1 MPETP
6 KPKPKPRK
14 ENPADLHEVERARR
28 ARSRRIVVI
37 GAATAILLVL
47 VLIGIFRQRETSR
60 RERIDA
66 VSWSFA
72 TYGFRIVETSLRGST
87 GFVEATV
94 EPGCMLAV
102 STSDEPVTIV
112 SNQGSNVAAPS
123 SLFCT
128 CTKDRIAITSPVGGQ
143 GGIALLRTDTA
154 KIGGSRAFPFTSFKP
169 TSTLVL
175 DEPCKDASLDAW
187 IALRHRPD
195 SVPEGD
201 WLAAEPA
208 RAPLKGAGFGV
219 IATGKADL
227 PFVVIDFPT
236 EECVV
241 ATSTVDEPISFRR
254 PGDVSPLAEGAQSI
268 GSCAQSYGT
277 LIVAHGG
284 KGVVTVFSALARMVG
299 GSMGMREL
307 TAQAGLRLST
317 VALAGAD
324 RPWDAKQFL
333 LSSAITDGTV
343 KTASAPVVA
352 PQQDARIVALS
363 LETAHALVGD
373 WAPDVHSACSPPIED
388 KTRETLCIFSGPQRW
403 RSPGTGEGAVGGLAR
418 AKLPFW
424 MDSMQT
430 VKDPAA
436 LAGLV
441 KLVGLA
447 RALARQGFVPTTLDA
462 LTERPNGVEVLGR
475 AGEDAVV
482 AVGVGPFEPWVY
494 PLSEDA
500 TWDLDGAP
508 PIAMVRPA
516 QKVMLVTTIKKL
528 PALPTRRTVV
538 FRRQVKATS
547 P

>member
-37 GAATAILLVL
+37 GTATAILLVL

-72 TYGFRIVETSLRGST
+72 PYGFRIVETSRRGST

-112 SNQGSNVAAPS
+112 SHQGSNVAAPS

-154 KIGGSRAFPFTSFKP
+154 KIGGSRAFPFTMFKP

-175 DEPCKDASLDAW
+175 DEPCKEASLAAW
-187 IALRHRPD
+187 IALGNRPG
-195 SVPEGD
+195 SVSEGD
-201 WLAAEPA
+201 WFAAAPA

-219 IATGKADL
+219 IDFVKAGL
-227 PFVVIDFPT
+227 PFVVIDFPA

-268 GSCAQSYGT
+268 GRCAQSGGT

-284 KGVVTVFSALARMVG
+284 KGVVTVLRTWARLVG

-324 RPWDAKQFL
+324 RPWDAEQWL
-333 LSSAITDGTV
+333 LSSAITMVT
-343 KTASAPVVA
+343 TASAPVVA

-373 WAPDVHSACSPPIED
+373 WAPDVHSACSPPLED
-388 KTRETLCIFSGPQRW
+388 ETRETLCIFSGPQRW

-418 AKLPFW
+418 ADLPSW
-424 MDSMQT
+424 IYSMRT

-447 RALARQGFVPTTLDA
+447 RALARQGFHPTTINE

-482 AVGVGPFEPWVY
+482 AVGVGPSEPWVY
-494 PLSEDA
+494 PLSEDG

-508 PIAMVRPA
+508 PIAMVKPG

-528 PALPTRRTVV
+528 PALPARRTVV
-538 FRRQVKATS
+538 FRRQVAATS

>member
-1 MPETP
+1 MPEP
-6 KPKPKPRK
+6 LKPKKGNS
-14 ENPADLHEVERARR
+14 ENLHEVERARR

-37 GAATAILLVL
+37 GTATAILLVL
-47 VLIGIFRQRETSR
+47 VLIGVFQQRETSR
-60 RERIDA
+60 RERIND
-66 VSWSFA
+66 VYLHFVG
-72 TYGFRIVETSLRGST
+72 YGFRIVETSLRGST

-112 SNQGSNVAAPS
+112 SHQGSNVAAPS

-154 KIGGSRAFPFTSFKP
+154 NIGGSRAFPFTMFKP

-187 IALRHRPD
+187 IALGNQPYTP
-195 SVPEGD
+195 PEGD
-201 WLAAEPA
+201 WFAAAPA
-208 RAPLKGAGFGV
+208 RAPLKVSGFRV
-219 IATGKADL
+219 IDTGEADV
-227 PFVVIDFPT
+227 PFVVTNVP
-236 EECVV
+236 EEYCIV

-268 GSCAQSYGT
+268 GRCAQSGAK

-284 KGVVTVFSALARMVG
+284 KGVVTVLWALARWVG
-299 GSMGMREL
+299 GSVGLREV

-333 LSSAITDGTV
+333 LSSSIVDGTV
-343 KTASAPVVA
+343 TTASAPVVV
-352 PQQDARIVALS
+352 PRQDARIVALS

-373 WAPDVHSACSPPIED
+373 WAPDVHSACSPPID
-388 KTRETLCIFSGPQRW
+388 DDTRETLCIFSGPQRW

-418 AKLPFW
+418 AELPSW
-424 MDSMQT
+424 IYSMHT

-447 RALARQGFVPTTLDA
+447 RALARQGFRPTTIYG
-462 LTERPNGVEVLGR
+462 LTERPNGVEVLGGD
-475 AGEDAVV
+475 GEDAVV
-482 AVGVGPFEPWVY
+482 AVGVGPSEPWVY

-508 PIAMVRPA
+508 PIAMVKPA

-538 FRRQVKATS
+538 FRRQVAATS